1 MIDVNAI
8 PDLGLI
14 AGASEFMT
22 YLAIGLTAIVL
33 VIINVMDVD

>member
-1 MIDVNAI
+1 MDVNAI

-22 YLAIGLTAIVL
+22 YSAIALVAIVL
-33 VIINVMDVD
+33 VAINVFDIE